1 MKRSSG
7 VLLPLYAV
15 PSPHGVGSM
24 GESARRFIDF
34 LSRSGQSWWQL
45 LPLGLTDGA
54 GSPYSSVS
62 TFAGNPIYI
71 DLDELRDEGLL
82 TAAEA
87 ASADVGGQDEWFDSA
102 AVTLSR
108 EKLLRI
114 AFGRGQERYSAQL
127 ADFSAH
133 TGWLRGYALYMAL
146 KRRFDGKP
154 WYEWPDDIKFRRADA
169 VSALEL
175 EMRDEIEYREFQQ
188 LLFFRQWERLRAYA
202 RKNGVGIIGDVPIY
216 VAADSADVWMEPW
229 FFKLDDGYMPTEV
242 AGVPPDYFAKD
253 GQLWGSPLYDWERM
267 RGDGWGWW
275 IRRIDGASKLY
286 DVVRIDHFRA
296 FASYWAVPYG
306 EKTAKNGQWRQGPGL
321 ALVSTLQNWFR
332 DTRFIAEDLGVLTP
346 DVKELLQA
354 CGLPGMKVLEFAFSP
369 DGSSDYLP
377 HKYGR
382 NCVCYAGTHDNN
394 TVVGWLE
401 DASADELDF
410 AKKYLAINGEEGWC
424 WGLLRGGMSSCADLY
439 IAQMQDLL
447 EKPGE
452 CRTNT
457 PGTASGNWRWRMEP
471 GECSPELS
479 EKLLRYT
486 KMYGRI

>member
-87 ASADVGGQDEWFDSA
+87 ASADVCGQDEWFDSA
-102 AVTLSR
+102 AVTFSR

-114 AFGRGQERYSAQL
+114 AFGRGRERYSAQL